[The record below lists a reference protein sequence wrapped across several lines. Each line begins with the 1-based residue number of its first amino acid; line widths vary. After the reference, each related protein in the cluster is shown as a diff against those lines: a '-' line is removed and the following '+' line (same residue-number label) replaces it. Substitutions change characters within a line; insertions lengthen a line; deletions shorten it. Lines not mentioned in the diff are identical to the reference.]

1 MQRHYQKHMLA
12 KRRKAEEP
20 CTDPNNHAYTDDCT
34 PVEGERKKGRV
45 FCTENFDRVNDY
57 TECLWKGTENL
68 KPWKASTMESFSLVV
83 KNTRHFKCCATYLN
97 YA

>member
-1 MQRHYQKHMLA
+1 MA

-34 PVEGERKKGRV
+34 PVESERKKGRV
-45 FCTENFDRVNDY
+45 FCIENFDRVNDY
-57 TECLWKGTENL
+57 TERLWKGTENL
-68 KPWKASTMESFSLVV
+68 KPWKASTMESFLLVV
-83 KNTRHFKCCATYLN
+83 KNTRHFKCCATYSN